1 MSGARVV
8 SVSAD
13 QSQISTD
20 ITNPA
25 ADGVAVTTVS
35 VTVKQDRINANLEP
49 MGMPHF
55 AASNVVVSVT
65 PSTGVTITQPTGTA
79 GEDGAVT
86 ATFVST
92 NAATVSVGATAFG
105 RTVTGNATVVV
116 GGGAPPEPDP
126 GDPFYASGTTEATV
140 RENAD
145 GFTWNST
152 GSRVSVQTV
161 PAGRSGH
168 GLRFRFGPDANSA
181 DSSAEQRFNLGRECP
196 HLWVEYDLYI
206 PSNFVHRA
214 QPSEPVNNKFAMFWR
229 DTYSDVT
236 GGTWRIG
243 HEYQRTNDTTSTI
256 RAMSSRWDLN
266 SWTDSGYSPTGQ
278 GATFISSSGPLTI
291 GAWNTVRIEMAAA
304 SAYGA
309 SDGIHRIWINGTLFL
324 ETTTGKFW
332 NFDTATD
339 PADCFLRNGYF
350 FGWSNSGFTDETDFF
365 IHGAKFY
372 DSDPGWL

>member
-1 MSGARVV
+1 MPRVV

-49 MGMPHF
+49 MGMPHY

-161 PAGRSGH
+161 PAGRSGY
-168 GLRFRFGPDANSA
+168 GLRFRYGPDANPGG
-181 DSSAEQRFNLGRECP
+181 DSSAEQRFNLGRDCS
-196 HLWVEYDLYI
+196 HLWVEYDLYV
-206 PSNFVHRA
+206 PSNFAHRWTTTYTA
-214 QPSEPVNNKFAMFWR
+214 NNKFAMFWR
-229 DTYSDVT
+229 TTYSDVT
-236 GGTWRIG
+236 NGTWRIG
-243 HEYQRTNDTTSTI
+243 FEYTSGSGVTPDSTI
-256 RAMSSRWDLN
+256 RPISSRWDLN
-266 SWTDSGYSPTGQ
+266 SWTDYSVTGGGTFISPTG
-278 GATFISSSGPLTI
+278 PLDI
-291 GAWNTVRIEMAAA
+291 DAWNQVRIELAAA
-304 SAYGA
+304 TDGA
-309 SDGIHRIWINGTLFL
+309 SSDGIMRMWINGTLFAS
-324 ETTTGKFW
+324 TTTGKFW
-332 NFDTATD
+332 NFDTGTD
-339 PADCFLRNGYF
+339 PADCFLRNGYL

-372 DSDPGWL
+372 DTDPGWL